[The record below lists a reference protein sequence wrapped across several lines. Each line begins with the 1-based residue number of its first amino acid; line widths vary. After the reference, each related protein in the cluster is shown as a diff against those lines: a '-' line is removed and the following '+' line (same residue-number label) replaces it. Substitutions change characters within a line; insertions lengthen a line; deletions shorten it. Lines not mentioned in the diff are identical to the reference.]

1 MAVKGVL
8 VTEVEP
14 IHNPVTGTE
23 HRIQVMMPEGFE
35 HRGAEVAAARIEST
49 GAIKF
54 VVSQGH
60 SSLATVEHTPK
71 GVAA

>member
-1 MAVKGVL
+1 
-8 VTEVEP
+8 
-14 IHNPVTGTE
+14 
-23 HRIQVMMPEGFE
+23 MPEGFE

-54 VVSQGH
+54 VVPQGH
-60 SSLATVEHTPK
+60 SSLAKVVHTPK